1 MKSYTLAHY
10 AARRGS
16 LQTQPETQPQ
26 RPNVFPTTTQRLI
39 SSAMFGTAAALY
51 YTRDP
56 NVFKAAGAG
65 IIAPIY
71 LIYRG
76 VQYAQ
81 EKMG

>member
-1 MKSYTLAHY
+1 MNSYALSHY

-16 LQTQPETQPQ
+16 LQAQPQTQPQ
-26 RPNVFPTTTQRLI
+26 RPNIIPTTTQRLI

-56 NVFKAAGAG
+56 SVIKAAGAG
-65 IIAPIY
+65 IIAPVY